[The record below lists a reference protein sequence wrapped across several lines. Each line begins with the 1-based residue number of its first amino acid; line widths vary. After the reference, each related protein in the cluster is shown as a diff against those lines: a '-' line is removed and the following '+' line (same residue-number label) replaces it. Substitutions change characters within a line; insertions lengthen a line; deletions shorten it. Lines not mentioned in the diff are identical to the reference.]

1 MVEMDYGNS
10 RDQAKCMSKNN
21 DLIDAYAAKR
31 PVSANW
37 FKRARAVLGGG
48 VGHDLRHFEPMPLYI
63 ERGSGGRKWD
73 VDGNEY
79 IDFLGGNGALLL
91 GHASPEIV
99 AAITEAVGRGTHFGN
114 DHPLHIEWAE
124 LVQQLVPAGER
135 VRFVNSG
142 TEATLLAI
150 RLARAFTGR
159 NRILR
164 FEGHFHGWHDDVIH
178 GFHPP
183 FDADGSLGVPPH
195 VRDQMVAIPDGD
207 LNLVEDVF
215 SREDDIAAAI
225 VEPSGASWG
234 RVPLDPAFLR
244 GLRELTTRHKVTLIF
259 DEVVTGF
266 RFSPGGAQQLYSVVP
281 DLTSLAKIIA
291 GGMPGGAVVGK
302 ADIMSLFDFTGDV
315 HRDRHHRVVH
325 LGTFNA
331 SPLSAAAGIAML
343 GRIATGEPTQQAN
356 AITQKLHAAWNHVLE
371 RQGIAGYVYGP
382 CSTLHVYFETD
393 ADRVRNASTRDDL
406 HTTDAARLKGMPA
419 ELILEYQRQLRFRGV
434 DIMSSTGGVVSAV
447 HTEIDVEQAT
457 AAFEQTVAA
466 LLDQKLVLAIP

>member
-1 MVEMDYGNS
+1 MP
-10 RDQAKCMSKNN
+10 NN
-21 DLIDAYAAKR
+21 DELINAYAAKR
-31 PVSANW
+31 PTSANW

-63 ERGSGGRKWD
+63 ERGAAGRKWD

-91 GHASPEIV
+91 GHAHPEIV

-124 LVQQLVPAGER
+124 LVQQLVPCAER

-150 RLARAFTGR
+150 RVARAFTGR
-159 NRILR
+159 NKILR
-164 FEGHFHGWHDDVIH
+164 FEGHFHGWHDDVVH

-195 VRDQMVAIPDGD
+195 VRDQMVSIPDGD
-207 LNLVEDVF
+207 LNRVEDVL

-225 VEPSGASWG
+225 IEPSGASWG
-234 RVPLDPAFLR
+234 RVPLDTAFLR
-244 GLRELTTRHKVTLIF
+244 GLRELTTRHKVPLIF

-266 RFSPGGAQQLYSVVP
+266 RFSPGGAQQLYGVVP
-281 DLTSLAKIIA
+281 DLTSLAKVIA

-302 ADIMSLFDFTGDV
+302 AEIMSLFDFTGDA
-315 HRDRHHRVVH
+315 HHDRHQRVVH

-331 SPLSAAAGIAML
+331 SPLSAAAGVATL
-343 GRIATGEPTQQAN
+343 RRIATGEPTEQAN
-356 AITQKLHAAWNHVLE
+356 AITQRLHTAWNEVLE
-371 RQGIAGYVYGP
+371 RHGIAGYVYGP
-382 CSTLHVYFETD
+382 ASTVHVYFETD
-393 ADRVRNASTRDDL
+393 ADRIANASARDDL
-406 HTTDAARLKGMPA
+406 QTRDAARLKGMPV
-419 ELILEYQRQLRFRGV
+419 ELILEYQRQLRFHGV
-434 DIMSSTGGVVSAV
+434 DIMSSTGGVVSAA
-447 HTEIDVEQAT
+447 HTELDVEQAT

-466 LLDQKLVLAIP
+466 LRDQELVLTML